1 MQKCILKGHVGDPPT
16 YFEKQSGLAFSLA
29 CNSFA
34 DAPPVWYR
42 IVLWKV
48 DFEKHRKMI
57 TLIKRGS
64 GLLVVG
70 KIMKVDPFKKRLTG
84 ELDAKI
90 HVFADT
96 LEWSYGTPP
105 WSKTGDPKENKEIR
119 QKEQSDKED
128 HKYVEV
134 PF

>member
-1 MQKCILKGHVGDPPT
+1 MQKVILRGHVGDPPT
-16 YFEKQSGLAFSLA
+16 YFEKHSGLAFSLA
-29 CNSFA
+29 CNTYA

-48 DFEKHRKMI
+48 DFAKHQKMI
-57 TLIKRGS
+57 PLIKRGS
-64 GLLVVG
+64 GLLVTG
-70 KIMKVDPFKKRLTG
+70 RITKVDPYKKRLTG

-96 LEWSYGTPP
+96 LEWYYSNPP
-105 WSKTGDPKENKEIR
+105 WSKNGDKEENKEIR
-119 QKEQSDKED
+119 KKEEAEKED